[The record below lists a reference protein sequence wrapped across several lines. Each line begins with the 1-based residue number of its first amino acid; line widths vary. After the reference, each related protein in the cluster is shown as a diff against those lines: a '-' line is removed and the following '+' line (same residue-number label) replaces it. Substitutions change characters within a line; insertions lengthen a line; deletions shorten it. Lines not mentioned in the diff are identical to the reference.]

1 MADEVKCEGR
11 TMAQKIMM
19 IDDEAG
25 ITKVVGLTA
34 EKLGLDFRSV
44 TGSEQAVEKF
54 LEYSPDIVF
63 LDMIMPGKDGI
74 DVLNE
79 ILSTGV
85 PTKIVL
91 VSGYGDGYLNLAE
104 GLAAFHGTDRFPI
117 LKKPFRNAELV
128 ALLSDMAPPPA

>member
-1 MADEVKCEGR
+1 M
-11 TMAQKIMM
+11 TPKIMM

-34 EKLGLDFRSV
+34 AKLGYDFRSV
-44 TGSEQAVEKF
+44 TSSDQAVEQF
-54 LEYSPDIVF
+54 LDFQPDVVF

-104 GLAAFHGTDRFPI
+104 GLAAFHGADRFPI

-128 ALLSDMAPPPA
+128 SLLATLTGSG

>member
-1 MADEVKCEGR
+1 
-11 TMAQKIMM
+11 M

-25 ITKVVGLTA
+25 MAKVVGLTA
-34 EKLGLDFRSV
+34 EKLGLEFRSV
-44 TGSEQAVEKF
+44 TNSRGAVDQF
-54 LEYSPDIVF
+54 LEYHPDIVL

-79 ILSTGV
+79 ILATGV

-104 GLAAFHGTDRFPI
+104 GLGAFHGSGGFPI
-117 LKKPFRNAELV
+117 LKKPFRNGQLV
-128 ALLSDMAPPPA
+128 ALLSDMVGVA

>member
-1 MADEVKCEGR
+1 MTPR
-11 TMAQKIMM
+11 IMM

-25 ITKVVGLTA
+25 ITKVVGLAA
-34 EKLGLDFRSV
+34 EKLGFNFRSV
-44 TGSEQAVEKF
+44 TDSDQAVEQF
-54 LEYSPDIVF
+54 LDFHPDVVF

-85 PTKIVL
+85 PTRIVL

-104 GLAAFHGTDRFPI
+104 GLGAFHGTDRFPI
-117 LKKPFRNAELV
+117 LKKPFRSAELISLMTSMTSGS
-128 ALLSDMAPPPA
+128 A

>member
-1 MADEVKCEGR
+1 MLSRV
-11 TMAQKIMM
+11 MM

-25 ITKVVGLTA
+25 IAKVVGLTA
-34 EKLGLDFRSV
+34 QKLGHDFRAV
-44 TGSEQAVEKF
+44 TNPAKAVEQF
-54 LEYSPDIVF
+54 PQYRPDILF

-79 ILSTGV
+79 ILATGV
-85 PTKIVL
+85 PTKIIL

-117 LKKPFRNAELV
+117 LKKPFRNADLV
-128 ALLSDMAPPPA
+128 TLLTEMTAVV

>member
-1 MADEVKCEGR
+1 MP
-11 TMAQKIMM
+11 QKVMM

-25 ITKVVGLTA
+25 IAKVVGLTA
-34 EKLGLDFRSV
+34 ERLGLDFRSV
-44 TGSEQAVEKF
+44 TTPEHAVDQF
-54 LEYSPDIVF
+54 LEYNPDIVF

-79 ILSTGV
+79 ILATGV

-104 GLAAFHGTDRFPI
+104 GLGAFHGSDRFPI
-117 LKKPFRNAELV
+117 LKKPFRNAQLVELLTGMTNG
-128 ALLSDMAPPPA
+128 A

>member
-1 MADEVKCEGR
+1 MLNEAKYEERNMPSKV
-11 TMAQKIMM
+11 MM

-25 ITKVVGLTA
+25 IAKVVGLTA

-44 TGSEQAVEKF
+44 TSSGEAVEQF

-79 ILSTGV
+79 ILATGV

-104 GLAAFHGTDRFPI
+104 GLGAFHGTDRFPI

-128 ALLSDMAPPPA
+128 ALLNSMTPPS

>member
-1 MADEVKCEGR
+1 MPPKV
-11 TMAQKIMM
+11 MM

-25 ITKVVGLTA
+25 IAKVVGMTA
-34 EKLGLDFRSV
+34 EKLGCTFRSV
-44 TGSEQAVEKF
+44 TKPEDAIENF
-54 LEYSPDIVF
+54 IAYHPDVVF

-79 ILSTGV
+79 ILATGI

-104 GLAAFHGTDRFPI
+104 GLGAFHGSGRFPI

-128 ALLSDMAPPPA
+128 DLLSSMLNHA

>member
-1 MADEVKCEGR
+1 MSSKV
-11 TMAQKIMM
+11 MM

-25 ITKVVGLTA
+25 IAKVVGMTA
-34 EKLGLDFRSV
+34 RKLGCDFRSV
-44 TGSEQAVEKF
+44 TRPEEAVESF
-54 LEYSPDIVF
+54 LDFQPEVVF

-79 ILSTGV
+79 ILTIGQ

-104 GLAAFHGTDRFPI
+104 GLGAFHGSARFPI

-128 ALLSDMAPPPA
+128 QLLNSMMATA